1 MNNAKHSGGKRTPRH
16 GRRLGFGRQ
25 VLLLAALAVI
35 AMGVVGGT
43 VAYLVTNTT
52 PVTNTFEPGYVTC
65 VINEKG
71 PDGKE
76 GFKNNSDTVKKN
88 VTVTNTGIVDAYI
101 RAAIIV
107 TWKSGNDIV
116 ATVPVNGTDYVITGL
131 ENNAKWKEV
140 GGYYYYSK
148 KVSPEETTSNLF
160 DSCEVLTDNGYT
172 LSVEILADAIQAEP
186 ERVVEENWHVSI
198 KNGIV
203 AVSYGGITN

>member
-25 VLLLAALAVI
+25 VLLLAALVVI

-43 VAYLVTNTT
+43 VAYLVTNTS
-52 PVTNTFEPGYVTC
+52 PVRNTFEPGKVSC
-65 VINEKG
+65 EIDEKFDS
-71 PDGKE
+71 PYTEKKD
-76 GFKNNSDTVKKN
+76 VKVK
-88 VTVTNTGIVDAYI
+88 NTGNTDAYI

-116 ATVPVNGTDYVITGL
+116 ATVPVNGTDYRIIGL
-131 ENNAKWKEV
+131 EPNAKWTKV
-140 GGYYYYSK
+140 GDYYYYNK
-148 KVSPEETTSNLF
+148 KVSPGEKTSNLF

-186 ERVVEENWHVSI
+186 ERVVEENWHVTI
-198 KNGIV
+198 RNGMV

>member
-43 VAYLVTNTT
+43 VAYLVTNTD
-52 PVTNTFEPGYVTC
+52 PVVNTFEPGYVSC
-65 VINEKG
+65 RINEKG
-71 PDGKE
+71 SDGEKDFE
-76 GFKNNSDTVKKN
+76 NNVDTVKKN
-88 VTVTNTGIVDAYI
+88 VTVTNTGNVDAYI

-116 ATVPVNGTDYVITGL
+116 ATVPENDIDYRIIGL
-131 ENNAKWKEV
+131 ENNKKWTKI
-140 GGYYYYSK
+140 GDYYYYYE
-148 KVSPEETTSNLF
+148 KVSPNGTTSNLF

-186 ERVVEENWHVSI
+186 ERVVEENWHVTI
-198 KNGIV
+198 RNGIV

>member
-25 VLLLAALAVI
+25 LLLLAALAVI

-43 VAYLVTNTT
+43 VAYLVTNTGS
-52 PVTNTFEPGYVTC
+52 VVNTFEPGYVTC
-65 VINEKG
+65 IINEDFN
-71 PDGKE
+71 DG
-76 GFKNNSDTVKKN
+76 DTVKEN
-88 VTVTNTGIVDAYI
+88 VTVTNTGNVDAFI

-116 ATVPVNGTDYVITGL
+116 ATVPVNGTDYRIIGL
-131 ENNAKWKEV
+131 EPNAKWTKV
-140 GGYYYYSK
+140 GDYYYYNK
-148 KVSPEETTSNLF
+148 KVSPGEKTSNLF

-186 ERVVEENWHVSI
+186 ERVVEENWHVTI
-198 KNGIV
+198 RNGIV

>member
-43 VAYLVTNTT
+43 VAYLVTKTGS
-52 PVTNTFEPGYVTC
+52 VVNTFEPGKVSCEIEETFDPPYT
-65 VINEKG
+65 EKK
-71 PDGKE
+71 D
-76 GFKNNSDTVKKN
+76 VKVK
-88 VTVTNTGIVDAYI
+88 NTGNTDAYI

-116 ATVPVNGTDYVITGL
+116 ATVPENGTDYRIIGL
-131 ENNAKWKEV
+131 EPNAKWTKV
-140 GGYYYYSK
+140 GDYYYYNE
-148 KVSPEETTSNLF
+148 KVSPGEKTSNLF
-160 DSCEVLTDNGYT
+160 DSCEVLNDKGYT

-186 ERVVEENWHVSI
+186 ISVVQDNWNVTVGSDGKI
-198 KNGIV
+198 
-203 AVSYGGITN
+203 S

>member
-1 MNNAKHSGGKRTPRH
+1 MNNAKNSGGKRTPRH

-52 PVTNTFEPGYVTC
+52 PVVNTFEPGYVKC
-65 VINEKG
+65 VINEDFN
-71 PDGKE
+71 DG
-76 GFKNNSDTVKKN
+76 DTVKEN
-88 VTVTNTGIVDAYI
+88 VTVTNTGNVDAFI

-116 ATVPVNGTDYVITGL
+116 ATVPENDIDYKITGL
-131 ENNAKWKEV
+131 ENNTKWTKV
-140 GGYYYYSK
+140 GDYYYYNE
-148 KVSPEETTSNLF
+148 KVSPGEKTSNLF

-186 ERVVEENWHVSI
+186 ERVVEENWHVTI
-198 KNGIV
+198 RNGIV